1 MASLRDMALTIEE
14 RTKGKFYWVLIE
26 AFEDDGSE
34 VLHYRRVRSAATP
47 QESYSSA
54 LALGAAALRRLAQA
68 RPPADP
74 PQP

>member
-14 RTKGKFYWVLIE
+14 REKGQFYWVLIE
-26 AFEDDGSE
+26 AFDDEGSE
-34 VLHYRRVRSAATP
+34 ILQYRRFKSATAP

-68 RPPADP
+68 LPPGP
-74 PQP
+74 

>member
-1 MASLRDMALTIEE
+1 MASLRDMALTVEE
-14 RTKGKFYWVLIE
+14 REKGKFYWVLIE

-54 LALGAAALRRLAQA
+54 LALGAAALRRLVQA
-68 RPPADP
+68 RPSDP
-74 PQP
+74 TA